1 MVTASIAP
9 LQPPLNEEI
18 TAFLL
23 DRGATRVGFANA
35 ETLKGGPPSVDLDYV
50 FRERDIDE
58 PARSAISF
66 AIPMDLDAIRLYL
79 AKKDRG
85 PHMALN
91 GSNFARTMQL
101 SHDLAEF
108 LRGRGFEA
116 LGTAACAKYRT
127 ELPNCNRYLPPD
139 ISHRYIA
146 VASGVGT
153 MGFSGNV
160 GLKGFGTNIGLGT
173 TVTSAELEPTAPLPD
188 EENFC
193 EWQQSGGRACKLC
206 ASSCP
211 TEMFDKLDAEYVQI
225 GEKSYAYAKRRNTR
239 RCEFGCGGFTGLHP
253 SGKWSTWSPGRFKLS
268 SDPVKISRTFMRAI
282 KQHIEAPR
290 IEGSHDVEDYPGLSM
305 ITSCG
310 MCQLVCFGDKK
321 ETAHNY
327 KLLTRSGCVVQE
339 PDGNLLILS
348 PEEAKKK
355 LEEMPEEHSA
365 LYS

>member
-1 MVTASIAP
+1 MANPAL
-9 LQPPLNEEI
+9 LQPALNEEI
-18 TAFLL
+18 TTFLL
-23 DRGATRVGFANA
+23 DRGAIRVGFANP

-50 FRERDIDE
+50 FRERNIDV
-58 PARSAISF
+58 PARSAITF

-79 AKKDRG
+79 AKKDRA

-101 SHDLAEF
+101 SHDLAEL
-108 LRGRGFEA
+108 LRGWGFEA

-127 ELPNCNRYLPPD
+127 ELPNYNRYLPPD
-139 ISHRYIA
+139 ISHKYIA
-146 VASGVGT
+146 LASGVGT

-173 TVTSAELEPTAPLPD
+173 TVTSAELEPTAALPD
-188 EENFC
+188 DENFC
-193 EWQQSGGRACKLC
+193 EWKLSGGKSCKLC
-206 ASSCP
+206 ARSCP
-211 TEMFDKLDAEYVQI
+211 TEMFDKHDAEYVQV
-225 GEKSYAYAKRRNTR
+225 GENSYAYAKRKNTR

-253 SGKWSTWSPGRFKLS
+253 SGKWSSWSPGRFKLS
-268 SDPVKISRTFMRAI
+268 KDPVKINRTFMRAI
-282 KQHIEAPR
+282 QQNMQAPR
-290 IEGSHDVEDYPGLSM
+290 IEGSRDVEGYPGLSM

-321 ETAHNY
+321 ETAYNH
-327 KLLTRSGCVVQE
+327 KLLTQSGCVVQE

-355 LEEMPEEHSA
+355 LEEMPEEHAA